1 MRRIWKQKWLVVIG
15 AVTIFLSIGAVAWA
29 VTGSQPATGGV
40 SLSTAANDGT
50 GSGQGVAANRRQ
62 AAKERREQRFERQQQ
77 LMQLLRGEMT
87 SADQASY
94 DQLVAAAKEK
104 RDALQEARQDL
115 ADTLKQLRE
124 LTNKYLDA
132 GGAGSGG

>member
-1 MRRIWKQKWLVVIG
+1 MTRIWKQKWLVVIG
-15 AVTIFLSIGAVAWA
+15 AMTIFLSVGAVAWA
-29 VTGSQPATGGV
+29 ATDSQPATAGV
-40 SLSTAANDGT
+40 SLSTVTGDGT
-50 GSGQGVAANRRQ
+50 GLSQGSAADRRQ
-62 AAKERREQRFERQQQ
+62 AAKERREQRLERQQQ

-87 SADQASY
+87 PADQAAY

-104 RDALQEARQDL
+104 RDVLQEAREDL
-115 ADTLKQLRE
+115 ATTLKQLRE